1 MKLVECLDMCDKET
15 LISLSR
21 DLEISGY
28 SKLKKEDLK
37 QLLLQNIYPDK
48 NLLREKLRSFK
59 DSILNLLTIYINFVK
74 DNQLLLNKLKDEFQ
88 KVYKAKSTFY
98 GVLMELQ
105 QAAIIFR
112 LLGDESTEAD
122 DLIVVPEEFMPVI
135 KEILQELGHLTVKVE
150 EEEKIEEIELNSM
163 ENILKTFLKKKLLVN
178 WLSEK
183 GLPSSGNFERVIQR
197 VIKAEQFSYTFLSE
211 YLGKPT
217 LRDICIALELTKTGD
232 KESLAINIWNKLMN
246 ANIPKPKKAKK
257 AEGIISVKEEQTES
271 VGTTVSPESEE
282 QIISPEPSVTP
293 QEAPKEQSFMKILQ
307 EQLEDIELDPAI
319 KSAEALK
326 VGVYMSIKNAPLFK
340 HSKDIEVLRFSEKF
354 VADIVIKRGDL
365 KVGIVST
372 YVDQS
377 HPTLTLKAIKA
388 KIFDLKDEFG
398 ENFLFI
404 LYDPGIKTSISE
416 IEKLQRSVKLVY
428 KTADVQE

>member
-1 MKLVECLDMCDKET
+1 LGDKET
-15 LISLSR
+15 LINLSR

-48 NLLREKLRSFK
+48 NLLREKLRYFK
-59 DSILNLLTIYINFVK
+59 DSILNLLSIYINFVK
-74 DNQLLLNKLKDEFQ
+74 DDKVALTILKDEFQ
-88 KVYKAKSTFY
+88 KVYKAKSTFH
-98 GVLMELQ
+98 GALMELQ

-112 LLGDESTEAD
+112 LLGDETTEAD
-122 DLIVVPEEFMPVI
+122 DLIVVPEEFMPVL
-135 KEILQELGHLTVKVE
+135 KEILLELGHLTVKVE
-150 EEEKIEEIELNSM
+150 AEEKIEEIELNSM
-163 ENILKTFLKKKLLVN
+163 ENLLKTFFKKKLLVN

-197 VIKAEQFSYTFLSE
+197 VTKSEQFSYGFLSDN
-211 YLGKPT
+211 LDKSA
-217 LRDICIALELTKTGD
+217 LRDICIDLELTKTGD

-257 AEGIISVKEEQTES
+257 AEGIISVKDEETES
-271 VGTTVSPESEE
+271 VGTTISPESEGLVVG
-282 QIISPEPSVTP
+282 SEPSSATP
-293 QEAPKEQSFMKILQ
+293 EEAPKEQPFMKILR
-307 EQLEDIELDPAI
+307 EQLDDIELDPLI
-319 KSAEALK
+319 RNAEALK
-326 VGVYMSIKNAPLFK
+326 AGVYMSIKNAQFFK
-340 HSKDIEVLRFSEKF
+340 HSKDIEVQRFPDKF
-354 VADIVIKRGDL
+354 IADIVIKKDDL

-372 YVDQS
+372 YIDQI
-377 HPTLTLKAIKA
+377 HPTQTLKNIKA

-404 LYDPGIKTSISE
+404 LYDPGTKTSISE

-428 KTADVQE
+428 KNADSQE